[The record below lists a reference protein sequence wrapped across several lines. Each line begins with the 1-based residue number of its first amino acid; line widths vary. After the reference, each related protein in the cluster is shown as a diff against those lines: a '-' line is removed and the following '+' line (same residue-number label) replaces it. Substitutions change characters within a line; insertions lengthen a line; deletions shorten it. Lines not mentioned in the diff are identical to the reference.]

1 MSLPLAEAASVLSQ
15 KFLIQSP
22 GVTGISWRAS
32 DPRLIVYVRSREEA
46 ERVPDTLMGYPV
58 EAVVTGPIRILSS
71 LPPAKAGRT
80 LAGVEGS
87 RTAVWR
93 PIPGGVSGGSRL
105 ITAGTIA
112 TRVYD
117 RTTGRK
123 VMLSNRHVFWG
134 DRGVEV
140 VQPGPIDG
148 GVETVGH
155 ILRWAPIGPP
165 PDSYLADAALAVPI
179 SDSILSDE
187 VLDIGI
193 ITAAEEAREGGR
205 VKKSGRTC
213 GVMEGTVSDIHA
225 SIRVEG
231 YPWGDTIFEDQV
243 MSTKLLE
250 PGDSGSIIV
259 SAETRAAVGL
269 GFAGSETVS
278 CFNKIGNVLR
288 LLDVSLS
295 PVAAPPP
302 TPTRFSPLMPL
313 FPVGLLLSSAL
324 LRRGR

>member
-22 GVTGISWRAS
+22 GVTGISWKAS
-32 DPRLIVYVRSREEA
+32 DPRLIVYVRSWEEA

-58 EAVVTGPIRILSS
+58 EAVVTGPIRILS

-80 LAGVEGS
+80 LAGIEGS

-93 PIPGGVSGGSRL
+93 PIPGGVSIGSRL
-105 ITAGTIA
+105 ITAGTMA

-148 GVETVGH
+148 GTETVGH

-165 PDSYLADAALAVPI
+165 PDSYLADACVAAPV

-187 VLDIGI
+187 VLDIGV
-193 ITAAEEAREGGR
+193 ITAAEEARENMR
-205 VKKSGRTC
+205 IAKSGRTS
-213 GVMEGTVSDIHA
+213 GYMEGTTTDVHA
-225 SIRVEG
+225 AIRVEG

-250 PGDSGSIIV
+250 GGDSGTIII
-259 SAETRAAVGL
+259 STETKAAVGL

-288 LLDVSLS
+288 LLDVGLS
-295 PVAAPPP
+295 PVAAPTP

>member
-1 MSLPLAEAASVLSQ
+1 MSLTLAEAASVLSQ

-22 GVTGISWRAS
+22 GVTGISWKAS
-32 DPRLIVYVRSREEA
+32 DPRIIVYVRSQEEA
-46 ERVPDTLMGYPV
+46 ERVPDTLMGWPV
-58 EAVVTGPIRILSS
+58 EVVVTGPIRILS

-80 LAGVEGS
+80 LAGAEGS

-93 PIPGGVSGGSRL
+93 PIVGGVSIGSRL
-105 ITAGTIA
+105 VTAGTMA

-117 RTTGRK
+117 RATGARL
-123 VMLSNRHVFWG
+123 MMSNFHVFYG
-134 DRGVEV
+134 ERGTEV
-140 VQPGPIDG
+140 LQPGVYDG
-148 GVETVGH
+148 GTQVVGH
-155 ILRWAPIGPP
+155 VLRWAPIGPP
-165 PDSYLADAALAVPI
+165 PDSYLCDAALAVPI

-193 ITAAEEAREGGR
+193 ITSTEEAREGGR
-205 VKKSGRTC
+205 IAKSGRTC
-213 GVMEGTVSDIHA
+213 GYAEGTVSDLHA
-225 SIRVEG
+225 TIRVEG
-231 YPWGDTIFEDQV
+231 YPWGDTIFEDQI
-243 MSTKLLE
+243 MASHMLD
-250 PGDSGSIIV
+250 PGDSGSIAV
-259 SAETRAAVGL
+259 SVETKAAVGL

-295 PVAAPPP
+295 PVAAPTP

-324 LRRGR
+324 LRRR